1 MAEAGEMAG
10 AGVRIDVKWDDRE
23 VKAAL
28 RALSARLGNMRPVLD
43 EIGQKLVTSVIRRF
57 ETERGPDG
65 VEWEKSGRAS
75 RESGQTLTDTG
86 RLRASITHRASRDE
100 VVVGTNVLYAAIQQ
114 FGGKTLAH
122 TIRPRDK
129 KALFWPGAEHP
140 VAKVNHPGS
149 LIPARPFLGVDEG
162 DREMILRVIHRALKG
177 AMDAGAV

>member
-1 MAEAGEMAG
+1 MAG

-43 EIGQKLVTSVIRRF
+43 EIGARLTSSVIRRF

-65 VEWEKSGRAS
+65 AAWKKSGRAR
-75 RESGQTLTDTG
+75 REGGQTLTDTG

-100 VVVGTNVLYAAIQQ
+100 VVVGTNALYAAIHQ
-114 FGGKTLAH
+114 FGGKTPAR
-122 TIRPRDK
+122 TIRPKHK
-129 KALFWPGAEHP
+129 KALFWPGAAHP
-140 VAKVNHPGS
+140 VKQVNHPGS
-149 LIPARPFLGVDEG
+149 VMPARPFLGVDEG
-162 DREMILRVIHRALKG
+162 DREMILRVIHRALER